1 MINTEQ
7 IFKELTAIMAELK
20 IEERQYIDD
29 ETSVTSKFITSAL
42 NGLHTEHAIEVIVD
56 CLFQR
61 GFTNFKPHAKRILK
75 EEGLQKLN
83 STMSFM
89 AGELHTIHKKCKTK
103 SILLDAISFSEMQS
117 QLDLQD
123 YLEWK
128 NAIKDGVATPVL
140 ITTFNSAV
148 EKVISNFPD
157 RSKELIREF
166 SSQLN
171 KAEFLVDQEFMR
183 DYGLELYNALI
194 DSGEMKANLE
204 DFQALCKG
212 AIPQVKIKFKKAS
225 SLGMFIKEL
234 ENLKLVKLKRNHWTF
249 LANDACEEFSK
260 EFKAGNLISN
270 FKASKNPNISKVFE
284 KIHHKFK

>member
-7 IFKELTAIMAELK
+7 IFKELTAFMAELK

-29 ETSVTSKFITSAL
+29 ETSAKSKFITSAL

-89 AGELHTIHKKCKTK
+89 AGELHTIYKKGKTK
-103 SILLDAISFSEMQS
+103 FILLDAISFSEMQT
-117 QLDLQD
+117 QLNSQD
-123 YLEWK
+123 YIDWK
-128 NAIKDGVATPVL
+128 TAVKDGVATPALVAA
-140 ITTFNSAV
+140 FNSAV

-212 AIPQVKIKFKKAS
+212 AVPQVKIKFKKAS

-249 LANDACEEFSK
+249 LAKDACEEFSK